1 MVTETVAVATVT
13 PPTLTWPLAL
23 MVTGTED
30 PLEESEPRIRVV
42 VTDCVLPSAGL
53 PEVLA
58 VMVQGLTVIF

>member
-1 MVTETVAVATVT
+1 
-13 PPTLTWPLAL
+13 

-53 PEVLA
+53 PDVLA
-58 VMVQGLTVIF
+58 VIVQGLTVIFCPTASVGIVDVAMVKMQEP